1 MEEIYGE
8 DNQLGTIIWDKRN
21 PKGDA
26 KGIAIQHEYIVIYAK
41 NKKEYLQ
48 SNPLKRRK
56 KNAQKILKTA
66 EDIYNKYKEENKIS
80 SRLFYSSYSSSYRKK
95 MSSASSRMEKFPS
108 KDEGAVRKGRDSFW
122 KR

>member
-66 EDIYNKYKEENKIS
+66 EDIYNKYKEENKILQPII
-80 SRLFYSSYSSSYRKK
+80 LFLLFIQLQ
-95 MSSASSRMEKFPS
+95 EKNVQCLIEDGEIPQQ
-108 KDEGAVRKGRDSFW
+108 R
-122 KR
+122 